1 MSQTTNNK
9 YKLFK
14 QWTLI
19 ILSVLVSILLIIT
32 AVFYYYKDD
41 IGREVLLR
49 VNKIQKGELVFKDIS
64 FNPFVHFPNIS
75 LTLMDIDYY
84 ELSSESRNID
94 SIPII
99 KLDKLF
105 VALDVI
111 DLIKGNV
118 NVSNILLKNGK
129 ITLVAYADSSLNITN
144 PFITEHDTII
154 NQEESSNKT
163 SDLELNLE
171 KIMFRNIDVSYYQQS
186 NHNYSAFSIHSLD
199 ASLSYSPD
207 TIKSFVNSN
216 ITINELKVNE
226 EFALSNKNFQIET
239 SLTYDR
245 ILHKVDIEPS
255 DFSFEKAN
263 FTMFGNINLLGDGYI
278 DMTMKGGDKELSILN
293 LFLTHNVVQDIEQ
306 GSLFFDASIVGML
319 YKGIPQIDCS
329 FGIDDVK
336 IDISNTKKSINNLSL
351 EGVFQ
356 SGREKDFSEATLEI
370 KKISAKLPG
379 GNLDATVSIKNFNS
393 PIFDVHYNM
402 KTELDGFDDFFNL
415 TILDSLTGNLEISSH
430 LSGQFDLPRKQVVN
444 KKGNSTIVCDNI
456 SFVVP
461 QITKVQNVDGLIKFD
476 PDSLF
481 FEDFS
486 LEIGTS
492 DFNIVGS
499 LSNVFYLLSG
509 VDKDINGELHIVSN
523 TYDFPDFFNYD
534 KRVAKSFPYKF
545 KNVSIDVGLSTSTSK
560 LTDFIVVPKID
571 FNIHHLETEIENFLP
586 QTVINSGLF
595 ILGEIDSALNLNFA
609 NFNASIA
616 GSKLNAD
623 VVYNSPPVAPDWLTV
638 DVDVSDLNPQETFV
652 YWTTD
657 SISNSF
663 NGLLDGSMYL
673 DLVFSLD
680 TIDFDTFNFN
690 ASKLSFV
697 NTSDTFN
704 VQKLELAA
712 SDIYYNLNTS
722 NILESLNC
730 EVDLAITDIST
741 AMFNVDKL
749 QYGISV
755 KKGAYHITPI
765 NTHLFDEQGEG
776 LFVLKPFDEIP
787 TYELKYKV
795 QQFDA
800 ASLFNTFLED
810 TIVIGKMNLD
820 LAASFS
826 GITMKEIEQSLN
838 GKLLVGGKNLTL
850 YGLDLDK
857 TIERFKRSQKFT
869 YADVGA
875 VLLMGPA
882 GLLVTKG
889 SDYASLIVLNS
900 GESCKVVEISSDWNV
915 VNGLINLDDV
925 AFTTNDNRMAAKG
938 WLNLLSDS
946 LSIEIAL
953 LNNKGCSIYSQ
964 PISGK
969 IKDPEMGK
977 VKVVK
982 SLLAP
987 VTDLV
992 NKVGEVECD
1001 VFYDG
1006 KVKQPPVK

>member
-1 MSQTTNNK
+1 MTQKAHKKLN
-9 YKLFK
+9 LFK
-14 QWTLI
+14 RLITILISAFVLLVLLSI
-19 ILSVLVSILLIIT
+19 IL
-32 AVFYYYKDD
+32 FNFYKDD

-49 VNKIQKGELVFKDIS
+49 VNKIQKGELAFKDIS
-64 FNPFVHFPNIS
+64 FNPFIHFPNIS
-75 LTLMDIDYY
+75 LTLMDIEYY
-84 ELSSESRNID
+84 ELSSESRNVD

-111 DLIKGNV
+111 DLIKGDV
-118 NVSNILLKNGK
+118 IVSDILLKNGK
-129 ITLVAYADSSLNITN
+129 ITLITYADSSLNITN

-163 SDLELNLE
+163 SDFELNLE
-171 KIMFRNIDVSYYQQS
+171 KIMLRNIDVSYNQLS

-207 TIKSFVNSN
+207 TIKSFVNLN
-216 ITINELKVNE
+216 ITINEAMASNE
-226 EFALSNKNFQIET
+226 IALANKNFQIET
-239 SLTYDR
+239 SFAYDR
-245 ILHKVDIEPS
+245 ILHKAEIAPS
-255 DFSFEKAN
+255 KLLFEKAN
-263 FTMFGNINLLGDGYI
+263 FTMFGNIDLLGDGYI
-278 DMTMKGGDKELSILN
+278 DMAVKGGDKDLSILN
-293 LFLTHNVVQDIEQ
+293 LFLTHNVVQNIEQ
-306 GSLFFDASIVGML
+306 GTLFFDASIVGLL

-329 FGIDDVK
+329 FGIADVK
-336 IDISNTKKSINNLSL
+336 IDIPNTKKSINNLSL

-356 SGREKDFSEATLEI
+356 SGREKELSEATLEI

-379 GNLDATVSIKNFNS
+379 GNIDATVSIKNFNS
-393 PIFDVHYNM
+393 PIFDIHFDM
-402 KTELDGFDDFFNL
+402 KTELDGFDDILNL
-415 TILDSLTGNLEISSH
+415 KVIDSLTGKLVINSH
-430 LSGQFDLPRKQVVN
+430 LSGQFDLDGKHIVN

-461 QITKVQNVDGLIKFD
+461 KITKVQNVEGLIKFD
-476 PDSLF
+476 PDTLF

-492 DFNIVGS
+492 DFDIVGS
-499 LSNVFYLLSG
+499 LSNVFYLISG

-523 TYDFPDFFNYD
+523 TYDFPDFFSYD
-534 KRVAKSFPYKF
+534 KRVARSFPYKF
-545 KNVSIDVGLSTSTSK
+545 KNISLDVGITTSTSK

-595 ILGEIDSALNLNFA
+595 TLGEIDSALNLNFA

-616 GSKLNAD
+616 GSKLIAD
-623 VVYNSPPVAPDWLTV
+623 VVYNSPRVNPDWLTV
-638 DVDVSDLNPQETFV
+638 DVEVSDLNPQKTFV
-652 YWTTD
+652 YWAVD

-680 TIDFDTFNFN
+680 TVDFDTLNFT

-712 SDIYYNLNTS
+712 SDIYYNLNES
-722 NILESLNC
+722 NILENLNC
-730 EVDLAITDIST
+730 EVDLAITDISM
-741 AMFNVDKL
+741 AMFNVDELK
-749 QYGISV
+749 YDISV
-755 KKGAYHITPI
+755 KKGAFHITPL
-765 NTHLFDEQGEG
+765 NTHLFNKNGEG

-787 TYELKYKV
+787 TYELNYKV
-795 QQFDA
+795 QQFDVA
-800 ASLFNTFLED
+800 RLFNTFLED
-810 TIVIGKMNLD
+810 TLVVGKMNLD
-820 LAASFS
+820 LAVSFS

-882 GLLVTKG
+882 GILVTKG

-900 GESCKVVEISSDWNV
+900 GESCKVVEISSDWGMANGV
-915 VNGLINLDDV
+915 VNLVDV

-946 LSIEIAL
+946 LIIEIAL

-969 IKDPEMGK
+969 IEDPEMGK

-987 VTDLV
+987 VTNLV
-992 NKVGEVECD
+992 TKVGEVECD